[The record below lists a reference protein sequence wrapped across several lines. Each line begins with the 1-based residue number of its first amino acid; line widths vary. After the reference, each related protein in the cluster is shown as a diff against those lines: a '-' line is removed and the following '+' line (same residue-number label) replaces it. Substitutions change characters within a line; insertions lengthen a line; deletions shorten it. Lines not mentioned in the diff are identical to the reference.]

1 MKTICFL
8 LFAITMVFVVSQA
21 QGEEWVSI
29 NTNKQGNFFYNRESV
44 AELPNG
50 IIKVWLKGEFSDKG
64 RSDFIE
70 AACKFSTCVEGFDM
84 LSYMLVLFEV
94 NCSKKEQRAIA
105 SSFHTT
111 DGHVLESG
119 NFEGQ
124 PRLKWDSIPP
134 ESIEGRLYDAVC
146 PPQEKKADLVPF
158 VFSAGVLHSYDK
170 GTIVFD
176 RHLVKVW
183 VKSDP
188 LLPEA
193 KTRIVHGKQDW
204 GLPTDG
210 YIMYL
215 YEIDCHDRK
224 MALIAASEHDDRGRM
239 MYSGNADNAGGKQ
252 WEDISPYSMGD
263 NLYNIVCDMA
273 MEDYNKA
280 IELNPRLVEA
290 YTNRGNAY
298 WYKQQYDKAI
308 EDYNKAVELNPRNA
322 IAYTNRGVAYKNK
335 QQYERAIEDFNRA
348 IELDPGYANAY
359 YNRGLAYSAKQQ
371 YDRAIENYNRAI
383 ELNPKYVEAYG
394 GRGTAYGKKHQYE
407 RAIEDF
413 NRAIELN
420 PRHANAYSN
429 RGVAYMHKH
438 QYDRAIEDYN
448 KAIELNPKHARA
460 YYNKACVYS
469 LTNRAEE
476 ACKMLIQSIEKGY
489 NDWKYIK
496 SNKDF
501 DNIRDSSCYKE
512 IMSGR

>member
-70 AACKFSTCVEGFDM
+70 AACKFSPCVEGFDM
-84 LSYMLVLFEV
+84 LSYMLALLEV

-124 PRLKWDSIPP
+124 PRLGWDSIPP

-158 VFSAGVLHSYDK
+158 VFSAGVLYSYDK

-215 YEIDCHDRK
+215 NEIDCHDRK

-308 EDYNKAVELNPRNA
+308 EDYNKAVELIQGMLLLTPTVVSLIRISSSN
-322 IAYTNRGVAYKNK
+322 
-335 QQYERAIEDFNRA
+335 QQ
-348 IELDPGYANAY
+348 G
-359 YNRGLAYSAKQQ
+359 
-371 YDRAIENYNRAI
+371 
-383 ELNPKYVEAYG
+383 
-394 GRGTAYGKKHQYE
+394 H
-407 RAIEDF
+407 
-413 NRAIELN
+413 
-420 PRHANAYSN
+420 
-429 RGVAYMHKH
+429 
-438 QYDRAIEDYN
+438 
-448 KAIELNPKHARA
+448 
-460 YYNKACVYS
+460 
-469 LTNRAEE
+469 
-476 ACKMLIQSIEKGY
+476 
-489 NDWKYIK
+489 
-496 SNKDF
+496 
-501 DNIRDSSCYKE
+501 
-512 IMSGR
+512 

>member
-50 IIKVWLKGEFSDKG
+50 TIKVWLKGEFSDKG

-70 AACKFSTCVEGFDM
+70 AACKFNSCVEGFDM
-84 LSYMLVLFEV
+84 LSYMLALLEV

-124 PRLKWDSIPP
+124 PRLGWDSIPP

-158 VFSAGVLHSYDK
+158 VFSAGVLYSYDK

-176 RHLVKVW
+176 RHLVRVW

-215 YEIDCHDRK
+215 NEIDCHDRK

-290 YTNRGNAY
+290 YTNRGN
-298 WYKQQYDKAI
+298 
-308 EDYNKAVELNPRNA
+308 
-322 IAYTNRGVAYKNK
+322 
-335 QQYERAIEDFNRA
+335 
-348 IELDPGYANAY
+348 
-359 YNRGLAYSAKQQ
+359 
-371 YDRAIENYNRAI
+371 
-383 ELNPKYVEAYG
+383 
-394 GRGTAYGKKHQYE
+394 AYGKKHQYE

-476 ACKMLIQSIEKGY
+476 ACKMLIQSIKNGY
-489 NDWKYIK
+489 SEWGNIK
-496 SNKDF
+496 SNKDL
-501 DNIRDSSCYKE
+501 DNIRKSSCYKE